1 MIPAGYKKG
10 YTYESSSHQ
19 NPVFPSLTFFFSL
32 LSSEIGL
39 DYCSPVPRRHR
50 RSDHDGLDVA
60 LGITLLGP
68 HGEGVD
74 VDRTTE
80 QGLEDDLGAD
90 LADERVG
97 LLADGAGDA
106 LEAATGAGAGKDA
119 VEGLA
124 EQEVDELEGLGVD
137 ADARGGSRG
146 RPRPTS
152 P

>member
-10 YTYESSSHQ
+10 YTYESTSHQ

-50 RSDHDGLDVA
+50 RSEHDGLDVA

-74 VDRTTE
+74 VD
-80 QGLEDDLGAD
+80 GA
-90 LADERVG
+90 AGRG
-97 LLADGAGDA
+97 RGGGRGAGRA
-106 LEAATGAGAGKDA
+106 GGRGGRRAGGAG
-119 VEGLA
+119 
-124 EQEVDELEGLGVD
+124 
-137 ADARGGSRG
+137 
-146 RPRPTS
+146 
-152 P
+152 